1 MLELMKKY
9 LEKDEKAT
17 VGEFALY
24 LRSIGVKK

>member
-1 MLELMKKY
+1 MKKY

-24 LRSIGVKK
+24 LKSIGVENGSR